1 MGFRFRRSIGI
12 IPGVRLNFGRRG
24 TSVSVGVRGAHMTVG
39 PSGVRKTVG
48 IPGTGMSY
56 TTQDGWGA
64 RRARASAES
73 ETESPVPQPVQ
84 SAGSGSAG
92 WIVAG
97 ILFPIL
103 LIVLVSS

>member
-24 TSVSVGVRGAHMTVG
+24 ASVSLGVRGAHVTVG
-39 PSGVRKTVG
+39 PRGVRKTVG

-56 TTQDGWGA
+56 TTNESWGPRPA
-64 RRARASAES
+64 ATAASREPQPLTGVETGRAR
-73 ETESPVPQPVQ
+73 
-84 SAGSGSAG
+84 SGSTG

-97 ILFPIL
+97 LLFLILIL
-103 LIVLVSS
+103 VLGSS